1 MVGSWY
7 EIESLVKE
15 GIDVRESP
23 VLGFLSDEDIKGLLS
38 VHRFR
43 VQRSALPLTAEAVSL
58 IEKETPALRSHIR
71 GLGTRTKLKTRSPRK
86 KCWFFHIIAKYNV
99 PNSSE

>member
-1 MVGSWY
+1 MTLCVKGRVNRWVNRIKLIGSWY

-23 VLGFLSDEDIKGLLS
+23 VLGLLIDEAITGLVS

-43 VQRSALPLTAEAVSL
+43 VRDKDKIQDP
-58 IEKETPALRSHIR
+58 K
-71 GLGTRTKLKTRSPRK
+71 
-86 KCWFFHIIAKYNV
+86 
-99 PNSSE
+99 SS

>member
-1 MVGSWY
+1 MIGSWY
-7 EIESLVKE
+7 EIENLVKE

-23 VLGFLSDEDIKGLLS
+23 VFGFLIDEDIKGLVS

-43 VQRSALPLTAEAVSL
+43 VQRS
-58 IEKETPALRSHIR
+58 